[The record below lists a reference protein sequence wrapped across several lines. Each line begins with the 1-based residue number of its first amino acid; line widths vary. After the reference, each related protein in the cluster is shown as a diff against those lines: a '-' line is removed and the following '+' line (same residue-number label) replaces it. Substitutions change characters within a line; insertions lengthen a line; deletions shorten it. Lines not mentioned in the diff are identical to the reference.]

1 MKLLLNLTAIKNAS
15 KVIRNSLLQSKKS
28 TLDSRKIF
36 LRKTK
41 VKSDSIRRK
50 DTFFRNKKE
59 YERRRAQ
66 EAVIEAKEIVTNP
79 IKVVAKATGGFLSR
93 ILSFIGTLLLGW
105 IVNNLPTIIA
115 MAQEFIARARR
126 LYELFTGFISNVFSV
141 VKNFG
146 NLLGAVFQNIIT
158 LDFFDTSNRVKTALG
173 DLQTNF
179 DDMGKQLDE
188 GIRLVTTSLTE
199 PIAPGGPG
207 TIPPTGTDYGVD
219 STERSEGDTSAGTAG
234 GSGGNRATYGT
245 PRERALLDAIALAE
259 GTSGPN
265 GYRTMFGGGTFDTSN
280 GWKHPDTVIR
290 GGKYNS
296 AAAGRYQFMPNT
308 WNMAA
313 KALGLKDFSPVNQD
327 KAALWLAKRRGVTD
341 AMLSKEGMSQR
352 VSDLLAPEWASFPY
366 SPKGGQSYYGQPVKK
381 LSEIQGAYNKS
392 LGSPVEQKDKIIPSP
407 TSIPSQSALPPLPP
421 TNTLPGKQHYG
432 AARGGG
438 RKHAGV
444 DFDAPD
450 NGTFYSRIGGE
461 VIYSANAGGGYGN
474 VVDIYNKTLGVTE
487 RIAEGTKNLVKVGQV
502 VSPGTPVQQGTHQT
516 GVFHYEI
523 RKGRATGSGSFE
535 GTLDPIKFLQTAQSK
550 PQQPTSTS
558 TTTSTPTKTTSTS
571 TTSTSTTTSTPTQSM
586 VKGKSGFV
594 GSTNVVSTGYKDASG
609 RDIKLDP
616 GAAQSFKQMIADGMP
631 FSSANVANVYRDEN
645 EYLRLKSQGYSP
657 ASNSKHNFGKAADIH
672 GAMNTWIRKNGAKYG
687 WYANDYSGSHGG
699 HFEWRGGGTNV
710 SPQTPAQPTASSS
723 AGTSIQSEQ
732 QAQTSTQMFPVIS
745 TTGRSR
751 ELSNK
756 IQTSTDSSQQIIYID
771 DIQQQSPSP
780 PAGRSSG
787 GMMPIIINNRS
798 KIMKDMLLLDL
809 SYT

>member
-15 KVIRNSLLQSKKS
+15 KVIRSSLLQSKKS

-59 YERRRAQ
+59 YERRKAQ
-66 EAVIEAKEIVTNP
+66 EAAIEAKEIVTNP

-158 LDFFDTSNRVKTALG
+158 LDFFDTSNRVKTALD

-188 GIRLVTTSLTE
+188 GMRLVTTSLTE
-199 PIAPGGPG
+199 PIAPGGPDY
-207 TIPPTGTDYGVD
+207 IPPTGTDYGPEPVQTGEPSQPYTGPETSD
-219 STERSEGDTSAGTAG
+219 GGRRVSPQAVYSHLRS
-234 GSGGNRATYGT
+234 
-245 PRERALLDAIALAE
+245 
-259 GTSGPN
+259 
-265 GYRTMFGGGTFDTSN
+265 
-280 GWKHPDTVIR
+280 K
-290 GGKYNS
+290 
-296 AAAGRYQFMPNT
+296 
-308 WNMAA
+308 
-313 KALGLKDFSPVNQD
+313 
-327 KAALWLAKRRGVTD
+327 
-341 AMLSKEGMSQR
+341 GMSHNHAMGILANIKGE
-352 VSDLLAPEWASFPY
+352 SDF
-366 SPKGGQSYYGQPVKK
+366 
-381 LSEIQGAYNKS
+381 EI
-392 LGSPVEQKDKIIPSP
+392 
-407 TSIPSQSALPPLPP
+407 
-421 TNTLPGKQHYG
+421 
-432 AARGGG
+432 
-438 RKHAGV
+438 
-444 DFDAPD
+444 
-450 NGTFYSRIGGE
+450 
-461 VIYSANAGGGYGN
+461 
-474 VVDIYNKTLGVTE
+474 GVTE
-487 RIAEGTKNLVKVGQV
+487 KGNSKAGIGLFQYTYPTRKQAFLKAVPDYKTNWKGQIDFAITEGVAPQYFKRQFSSAEEAAYWWMDNWERPRKDLYSSRNKKHNDFIRSFKAGEQGSQSKQSATPSSSPLLGKIPSISVGERAGYSPSRGREHRGRDIAAP
-502 VSPGTPVQQGTHQT
+502 PGTGLTVPSDSVITDKGVETNYGNYVVFKDSKGIEHFYGHMIEQSPFNKGDTVKRGQIIGRVGST
-516 GVFHYEI
+516 G
-523 RKGRATGSGSFE
+523 RSTGSHLHWEISPRPGEVGFSRK
-535 GTLDPIKFLQTAQSK
+535 TIIDPIEYGYSSQIPFTSIVTAEQLRSQK
-550 PQQPTSTS
+550 TNQKSSTSTS

-571 TTSTSTTTSTPTQSM
+571 TTSTSTTTSTPTQSI
-586 VKGKSGFV
+586 VEGKSGFV

-609 RDIKLDP
+609 RDIKLNP
-616 GAAQSFKQMIADGMP
+616 GAAQAFKQMIADGMP
-631 FSSANVANVYRDEN
+631 FDSSNVSNVYRDEN
-645 EYLRLKSQGYSP
+645 EYLRMKSQGYP
-657 ASNSKHNFGKAADIH
+657 AASNSKHNFGKSADIH

-699 HFEWRGGGTNV
+699 HFEWRGGGTDV

-723 AGTSIQSEQ
+723 AGASIQSEQ

-756 IQTSTDSSQQIIYID
+756 IQTSTDSSQQVIYID